1 MKVFGELNPAQ
12 RILMGPGPSNV
23 HPRVLKAMSTPLI
36 GHLDPEFLTIM
47 NEVMELL
54 RGLFQTRNS
63 FTIPV
68 SGTGS
73 SGMEAL
79 FSNVI
84 EEGDTVIVGINGLF
98 GQRMSDIVE
107 RCRGKLIRVEAPW
120 GEVIKPEQVE
130 QTLRQ
135 NKAKLVA
142 VVHAETSTGAWQS
155 LEEIGKI
162 AHKHGALFLVD
173 TVTSLGGCPVKVDE
187 WGIDLVYSGTQK
199 CLSCPPGLAPVS
211 FNERAMEV
219 IRKRSSKVQS
229 WYLDMTMIE
238 KYWGSER
245 FYHHTAPISMIY
257 ALRESLRLISEEG
270 LEERFHRHKLNHQA
284 LAAGLKAIKIGY
296 LPKEDERLW
305 MLNAVCVPHGIDEL
319 KVRKRL
325 LLEHN
330 IEIGGGLGELKGK
343 IWRIGLMGYTCSR
356 QNVLTFLS
364 ALEEVLSIEGYKI
377 SPGASLTAASM
388 VYGVS
393 L

>member
-1 MKVFGELNPAQ
+1 MKVFGELNPTY

-23 HPRVLKAMSTPLI
+23 HPRVLKAMSTPLV
-36 GHLDPEFLTIM
+36 GHLDPEFLAIM

-73 SGMEAL
+73 AGMEAL
-79 FSNVI
+79 FCNII
-84 EEGDTVIVGINGLF
+84 EEGDTVIVCVNGLF

-107 RCRGKLIRVEAPW
+107 RCRGRLIRLEAPW
-120 GEVIKPEQVE
+120 GEAINPEQLE
-130 QTLRQ
+130 QALRQ
-135 NKAKLVA
+135 SKTKMVA
-142 VVHAETSTGAWQS
+142 VVHAETSTGVWQP
-155 LEEIGKI
+155 LEELAKI
-162 AHKHGALFLVD
+162 AHKYGALFLVD

-211 FNERAMEV
+211 FNEKAIEV
-219 IRKRSSKVQS
+219 VRKRSSKVQS

-257 ALRESLRLISEEG
+257 ALRESLRLIAEEG

-284 LAAGLKAIKIGY
+284 LAAGLGALEIGY
-296 LPKEDERLW
+296 LPKVGERLW
-305 MLNAVCVPHGIDEL
+305 MLNAVRVPEGIDEL
-319 KVRKRL
+319 KVRKQL

-330 IEIGGGLGELKGK
+330 IEIGGGLGDLKGK
-343 IWRIGLMGYTCSR
+343 IWRIGLMGHSCNR

-364 ALEEVLSIEGYKI
+364 ALEEALSNEGYKV
-377 SPGASLTAASM
+377 SPGASLTAAAT
-388 VYGVS
+388 VYGIS